1 MLTDG
6 LHYIHVRDLG
16 IICQRLFLLRLVKK
30 LICFL
35 TQVRIYQDVWDKIIK
50 RQSTSTPSQQENRKD
65 VSVQNVNWKAKKTG
79 RHIKQA
85 RNRNREK
92 TGNGFLLDFHKIN
105 KGEYEMYK
113 KENTEKR
120 TEGVK
125 EPARD
130 VEENAKLDEEEN
142 EEWKSGEIG
151 NDDAAPR
158 SRILDDGSPAGVRVD
173 GDQLE
178 NRVGEIATLNHPD
191 IFSASS
197 RTGGE
202 RGDDENSHYVKVA
215 PESEGLN
222 VMQHPDIFSGSE
234 NNNLVEQPPLEKVG
248 EEVQLVDYPSIYNLA
263 GKSKTTAADER
274 ETSFGIYGA
283 LDLDHPSI
291 FLQSVDKGGSGK
303 KPADIAAVVHPSIYT
318 LSKVLE
324 KGKMASGKKETHSY
338 RKLLRKGSFREKLK
352 RLKEKSDADKEQE
365 SLQLLTSGYPAPVDQ
380 SKLRNSSSSSE
391 WKDPPRTDVWF
402 SLKPAPALA
411 PTSPPKDLFQK
422 TKKPSSKDLAPSMRM
437 EEDANLRNN
446 STAAHI
452 LPWFVVQVMNNH
464 ILLGDP
470 RSQVCLQP
478 PS

>member
-1 MLTDG
+1 M
-6 LHYIHVRDLG
+6 
-16 IICQRLFLLRLVKK
+16 
-30 LICFL
+30 
-35 TQVRIYQDVWDKIIK
+35 RIYQDVWDKIIK
-50 RQSTSTPSQQENRKD
+50 RQSTSNPSQQENRKD
-65 VSVQNVNWKAKKTG
+65 VSLQNVNWKAKKTG

-105 KGEYEMYK
+105 KGEYEKYK

-173 GDQLE
+173 GNQLE

-191 IFSASS
+191 IFSASTS
-197 RTGGE
+197 TGGE
-202 RGDDENSHYVKVA
+202 RGDDEKSHYVKVA

-274 ETSFGIYGA
+274 EKSFGIFSA
-283 LDLDHPSI
+283 LDLEHPSI
-291 FLQSVDKGGSGK
+291 FLQSVDKDGSGK
-303 KPADIAAVVHPSIYT
+303 KSADIAAVVHPSIYT

-352 RLKEKSDADKEQE
+352 RLKEKSDDLRANEPVQEQE

-380 SKLRNSSSSSE
+380 SKLRNSSSNNE

-402 SLKPAPALA
+402 SLKPAPALP
-411 PTSPPKDLFQK
+411 PTSPPNPKESLQK

-437 EEDANLRNN
+437 EEHANLGNN
-446 STAAHI
+446 ATAAHI
-452 LPWFVVQVMNNH
+452 LPWFVVQVVNNH
-464 ILLGDP
+464 FHLGSSFPGLPPTPILT
-470 RSQVCLQP
+470 CLLHV
-478 PS
+478 

>member
-1 MLTDG
+1 MG
-6 LHYIHVRDLG
+6 RIIFVRDWL
-16 IICQRLFLLRLVKK
+16 KK

-35 TQVRIYQDVWDKIIK
+35 IQVRIYQDVWDKIIK
-50 RQSTSTPSQQENRKD
+50 RQSTSNPSQQENRKD
-65 VSVQNVNWKAKKTG
+65 VSLQNVNWKPKKTG

-105 KGEYEMYK
+105 KGEYEKYK
-113 KENTEKR
+113 KENTDKR
-120 TEGVK
+120 TESVK

-130 VEENAKLDEEEN
+130 DEENAKLNDEEN

-151 NDDAAPR
+151 NDDPAPR

-173 GDQLE
+173 GNQLK

-191 IFSASS
+191 IFSAST

-222 VMQHPDIFSGSE
+222 VMQHPDILSGSE

-274 ETSFGIYGA
+274 ESSFGIFSA
-283 LDLDHPSI
+283 LDLEHPSI
-291 FLQSVDKGGSGK
+291 FLQSVDKSGSGK
-303 KPADIAAVVHPSIYT
+303 KSADIAAVVHPSIYT

-352 RLKEKSDADKEQE
+352 RLKEKSDAFRAKEPVKEQE
-365 SLQLLTSGYPAPVDQ
+365 SLQLLTSGYPAPVDE

-391 WKDPPRTDVWF
+391 WKNPPRTDVWF

-411 PTSPPKDLFQK
+411 STSPPKA
-422 TKKPSSKDLAPSMRM
+422 TKDLAPSMRM

-452 LPWFVVQVMNNH
+452 LPWFVVQVVNNH